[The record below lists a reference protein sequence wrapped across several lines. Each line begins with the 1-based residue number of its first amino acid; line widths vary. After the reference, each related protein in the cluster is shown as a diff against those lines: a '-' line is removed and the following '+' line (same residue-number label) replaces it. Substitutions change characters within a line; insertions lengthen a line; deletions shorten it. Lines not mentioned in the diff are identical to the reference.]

1 MSLLRRDTI
10 SEQKFKTFK
19 YDAAPFFFIIDVF
32 PSDPELKHETSK
44 SLVNKINK
52 NPVIPLPMRVDRVF
66 NGEISILIRPR
77 EIVSFPVKD
86 DTVASI
92 NPIPFL
98 QLGIEKL
105 LYFTEIRSME
115 AFIKSIIPPNAQ
127 NRVNRWW
134 DITRNRYVPLY
145 RLEEDFNAFLRA
157 YLLTVVKAKL
167 NEEDMINA
175 AKNYSQII
183 HDICE
188 KRMTMNSI
196 RTDIM
201 SKKSLITKDVKMYK
215 VKEISFYKKRKKIN
229 ETQYHP
235 ELIDLEIFDLSER
248 GFLKGDDRKS
258 LITEIQKTQKIK
270 YIALLFYDDL
280 MECMLQN
287 LENIK
292 DGATEIVDPSFLI
305 EKNAITLTN
314 ATKEG
319 SIPKKTRDDDSG
331 WWSDFGDIDINSP
344 IQEIEKTNKESLAFQ
359 LEISTTTELMDKQNF
374 SKANQKLT
382 EILEKVKS
390 MGHFNFCF
398 NIENLIKACKLNFEY
413 LEKEKNFR
421 KMFENGK
428 DQEAQEGLVKL
439 LKEMADLDVKNYV
452 DVHVEIKI
460 ERTLRLIKVAANDI

>member
-1 MSLLRRDTI
+1 MSLLRRDKI

-115 AFIKSIIPPNAQ
+115 AFLKSIIPPNGQ

-134 DITRNRYVPLY
+134 DITRSRYVPLY

-167 NEEDMINA
+167 NEEDLVNA
-175 AKNYSQII
+175 AKNYSQMV

-196 RTDIM
+196 RTDI
-201 SKKSLITKDVKMYK
+201 KGETKDAKMYK
-215 VKEISFYKKRKKIN
+215 VKEISFYKKRKNVK

-235 ELIDLEIFDLSER
+235 ELIDLEIFDFTAR
-248 GFLKGDDRKS
+248 GFLKEDDRNSVIMEFK
-258 LITEIQKTQKIK
+258 KTQKIK

-292 DGATEIVDPSFLI
+292 EGATEILDPSFLI
-305 EKNAITLTN
+305 EKNAITLTD

-319 SIPKKTRDDDSG
+319 SIPKKTSDDDSG

-344 IQEIEKTNKESLAFQ
+344 MQEIEKTNKESLAFQ

-382 EILEKVKS
+382 EILEKVKNTE
-390 MGHFNFCF
+390 HFNFYF
-398 NIENLIKACKLNFEY
+398 NIENLIKACNLNLEY
-413 LEKEKNFR
+413 LEKENKFR

-428 DQEAQEGLVKL
+428 IQEAQEGLVKL
-439 LKEMADLDVKNYV
+439 LKEMADPDVKDYV

>member
-1 MSLLRRDTI
+1 MSLLRRDTT
-10 SEQKFKTFK
+10 SVQKFKTFK

-32 PSDPELKHETSK
+32 PSDPELTHETSK
-44 SLVNKINK
+44 SLVNKIRQ

-66 NGEISILIRPR
+66 NGEISLLIRPR

-92 NPIPFL
+92 NPVPFL

-134 DITRNRYVPLY
+134 NITRNRYAPLY

-167 NEEDMINA
+167 NEEDLVNA
-175 AKNYSQII
+175 AKNYSQMV
-183 HDICE
+183 HDICD
-188 KRMTMNSI
+188 KRMTLNSI
-196 RTDIM
+196 RTDMKGEI
-201 SKKSLITKDVKMYK
+201 KDAKMYK
-215 VKEISFYKKRKKIN
+215 VKEISFYKKRKKVN

-248 GFLKGDDRKS
+248 GFLKGDDRNS
-258 LITEIQKTQKIK
+258 LFMEFKKTQKIK

-287 LENIK
+287 LEQIEN
-292 DGATEIVDPSFLI
+292 GATEILDPSFLI

-314 ATKEG
+314 APKEG
-319 SIPKKTRDDDSG
+319 SIPKKTKDDDSG
-331 WWSDFGDIDINSP
+331 WWSDFGEIDIKSP
-344 IQEIEKTNKESLAFQ
+344 IQEIEKTNKESLEFQ
-359 LEISTTTELMDKQNF
+359 LEISKTTELMDKQSF

-382 EILEKVKS
+382 EILEKVKN

-398 NIENLIKACKLNFEY
+398 NIENLIKACNLNLEY
-413 LEKEKNFR
+413 LEKENKFQ

-428 DQEAQEGLVKL
+428 IQEAQEGLVKL
-439 LKEMADLDVKNYV
+439 LKEMADPDVKDYV

-460 ERTLRLIKVAANDI
+460 ERTLRLIKAAANDI